1 MMLKAKQFTLV
12 LCLIFSSFLKA
23 QEVSDTKFGKG
34 MINFIAKDSSFSV
47 KFAPRIQSR
56 YQGQWD
62 YDGEEYDEAN
72 LNFIVRRARL
82 KFGGFAFTPK
92 LKYKMEL
99 GLSNRDISGAS
110 IYNRNTPRYILDAV
124 IMWNF
129 HENFELWAGQTKLPG
144 NIERV
149 VSSAN
154 LQLIDRSL
162 LNSKFNIDRDMGV
175 QLRHKT
181 KLGGKFVTREKFSIS
196 QGEGRNITVGNLG
209 GLQYTSRLELLPFG
223 EFSSKGDYSQGDL
236 KREKSIKA
244 MFGFTYD
251 INNNAVKNR
260 SNMGSYMTQADGGLF
275 ETDIETVFID
285 GVIKYNG
292 LALTGEYAYRNA
304 ETIEALEADGR
315 TKTGAVVGA
324 GSAINFQGSYLL
336 KNNVEMTLR
345 YTNVDFKEVT
355 RLSDLKQI
363 TYGISKYVVGHSLKI
378 QADLTFSQSD
388 ATRDYVL
395 FRTGFDLHF

>member
-62 YDGEEYDEAN
+62 YDGEEYGEAN